1 MPGRLGGEKKTV
13 ECLKVNL
20 NLVIE
25 RYIKSMMIDKLFLLR
40 AQYQERLEVL
50 CILEIQS
57 RKPIKIMKFLI
68 IQHLYQKKVW
78 S

>member
-25 RYIKSMMIDKLFLLR
+25 RYIKLMMIDKLFSLR
-40 AQYQERLEVL
+40 AQFQERLEVL
-50 CILEIQS
+50 FILEIHL